1 MTSTASK
8 PVAPP
13 RIRPQRLAQQ
23 RLAQQRTRQNRLRPA
38 AVGGLPPLLDDKLRP
53 PRPSLTVLRRR
64 RVTDL
69 IEAATAHRV
78 TLVSG
83 PAGAG
88 KTVACASWAAAR
100 PAAVRAGIEER
111 SAAGRPPGRPAA
123 AQTAWLTVDAEDR
136 DPVRFWQYVLAAL
149 VRAGAIG
156 PDEAAQLATAP
167 PEAFPHRIVTAARNM
182 TEPVVLVIDDA
193 HELAGSAALAGL
205 DQLIKHA
212 PAGLRLLLAGRCP
225 PGLALARLRVAG
237 ELADI
242 GAADLACTAA
252 EADAYFAMLGISMA
266 PAQRDQLLRRTE
278 GWMTGLRLAAMAA
291 PPGPA
296 AAGPAAAEL
305 GRPGGPPPGPAG
317 GKLGSTEE
325 ILVDYVC
332 DEVLARQPA
341 DIRAFLLRT
350 SVAPSLSGDLADA
363 MTQGAGGA
371 RTLERLVRENSL
383 VEPAGPGRG
392 EYRYHPML
400 REVLTAELYRE
411 LPAEVPVLLGRAA
424 RWHAAHGQA
433 IAAVRAAGQGG
444 DWDFGA
450 QVLADAGAG
459 MLWPGG
465 PAELE
470 GVLAAFP
477 PERRAG
483 DAPVAA
489 ALAAAR
495 LWQGDP
501 AGAEPHLECARR
513 SVDRL
518 DSDTHRVVEPWLA
531 ALTVMQGASQA
542 DAGPGWLAI
551 QWARA
556 EQAEAAAASVPE
568 YRAAGLLWFAL
579 GCARLRRWE
588 IQAARH
594 ALARASAQLAAGS
607 LAGLRARAI
616 AWQALAA
623 ARCGDLAAATTMIT
637 EVAAGPAG
645 RHPGVAC
652 PLALASAQV
661 SLARD
666 ELDAA
671 ARWLDEADQ
680 AAGGQ
685 LAGEPRPEVIGGVIR
700 AQRAIAET
708 DTAGARAL
716 AARLREAIP
725 AGDGPLGEVL
735 TVLEADIALAAG
747 EHERAR
753 LALAGAGT
761 SDGGSG
767 DGAGARL
774 CRARLLLAVG
784 DDKGALEASRGCLE
798 APAGAITRRDRV
810 TALLTAA
817 VAQRRLSQIP
827 DAAESIE
834 QALVLA
840 EPDGAYRAFLDGGQ
854 AVRSAMTVLVP
865 PTSACAGFAGRILER
880 FDGQLPRPALAAAGG
895 AELPLTGSELA
906 VLRFLPSH
914 MTNQEIAEA
923 LFLSINTV
931 KTHLRSTY
939 RKLGVANRRQAI
951 ARGRRLDLL

>member
-13 RIRPQRLAQQ
+13 RIRPQRLVHE
-23 RLAQQRTRQNRLRPA
+23 RLAQPRSRQARLRPG
-38 AVGGLPPLLDDKLRP
+38 AVAGLPPLLEDKLRP
-53 PRPSLTVLRRR
+53 PRLSLTVLRRR

-69 IEAATAHRV
+69 LEAATAHRV

-100 PAAVRAGIEER
+100 PAGR
-111 SAAGRPPGRPAA
+111 AAG
-123 AQTAWLTVDAEDR
+123 AQAAWLTADAEDR

-149 VRAGAIG
+149 VRARAVE
-156 PDEAAQLATAP
+156 PDEAAQIAAAP
-167 PEAFPHRIVTAARNM
+167 PQACPHRIVAAARNLP
-182 TEPVVLVIDDA
+182 EPVVLVIDDA

-212 PAGLRLLLAGRCP
+212 PAGLRLVLAGRCP

-252 EADAYFAMLGISMA
+252 EADAYFAMLGIGVA
-266 PAQRDQLLRRTE
+266 PAQRDELLHRTE

-291 PPGPA
+291 QPPA
-296 AAGPAAAEL
+296 ADP
-305 GRPGGPPPGPAG
+305 
-317 GKLGSTEE
+317 GSTQE
-325 ILVDYVC
+325 ILVDYVS
-332 DEVLARQPA
+332 DEVLGRQPA

-350 SVAPSLSGDLADA
+350 SVVQSLSGELADA
-363 MTQGAGGA
+363 VTQGAGGA
-371 RTLERLVRENSL
+371 RTLERLARENTL
-383 VEPAGPGRG
+383 VEPAGSGRG

-433 IAAVRAAGQGG
+433 VAAVRAAAQGG
-444 DWDFGA
+444 DWDYGA
-450 QVLADAGAG
+450 EVLADAGAG
-459 MLWPGG
+459 VLWPGG
-465 PAELE
+465 PNELE

-495 LWQGDP
+495 LWLGDA
-501 AGAEPHLECARR
+501 AGAAPHLECARR
-513 SVDRL
+513 SLTRL
-518 DSDTHRVVEPWLA
+518 DRDGRRVVEPWLT
-531 ALTVMQGASQA
+531 ALRVMQGASQA
-542 DAGPGWLAI
+542 DAGPGWLARE
-551 QWARA
+551 WSRA
-556 EQAEAAAASVPE
+556 EQAEEVAASVPE
-568 YRAAGLLWFAL
+568 YRGAGLLWFAL

-588 IQAARH
+588 IGAARH

-607 LAGLRARAI
+607 LPGLRARAI

-623 ARCGDLAAATTMIT
+623 ARYGDLAAAVTMID
-637 EVAAGPAG
+637 EVTADAVG

-666 ELDAA
+666 ELDAG

-680 AAGGQ
+680 TAGRQ
-685 LAGEPRPEVIGGVIR
+685 LAGEPRPEVIGGLIR
-700 AQRAIAET
+700 AQRAIAEG
-708 DTAGARAL
+708 DTAGARAV
-716 AARLREAIP
+716 AARLREATP
-725 AGDGPLGEVL
+725 AGDEPLGQVL
-735 TVLEADIALAAG
+735 TLLEADIALAAG
-747 EHERAR
+747 ERERAS
-753 LALAGAGT
+753 LALSGATGT
-761 SDGGSG
+761 G
-767 DGAGARL
+767 DAAIGL
-774 CRARLLLAVG
+774 SKARLLLATG
-784 DDKGALEASRGCLE
+784 DDKGALEAAQACLDGAAGGTAAGWAARG
-798 APAGAITRRDRV
+798 ATRRDRL
-810 TALLTAA
+810 TALLIAA

-827 DAAESIE
+827 DAAESVE

-880 FDGQLPRPALAAAGG
+880 FDGQLPRPAVPAAAAG
-895 AELPLTGSELA
+895 ELPLTGSELA

-931 KTHLRSTY
+931 KTHLRSAY

>member
-1 MTSTASK
+1 
-8 PVAPP
+8 VA
-13 RIRPQRLAQQ
+13 
-23 RLAQQRTRQNRLRPA
+23 
-38 AVGGLPPLLDDKLRP
+38 GLPPLLDDKLRP
-53 PRPSLTVLRRR
+53 PRLSVSVLRRR
-64 RVTDL
+64 RLTDL

-100 PAAVRAGIEER
+100 PA
-111 SAAGRPPGRPAA
+111 GRPAA

-136 DPVRFWQYVLAAL
+136 DPVRFWQYMLAAL
-149 VRAGAIG
+149 VRARAIE
-156 PDEAAQLATAP
+156 PDEAAEIVAAP
-167 PEAFPHRIVTAARNM
+167 PEACPHRVVAAARNLP
-182 TEPVVLVIDDA
+182 EPVVLVIDDA

-212 PAGLRLLLAGRCP
+212 PAGLRLVLAGRCP

-242 GAADLACTAA
+242 GAADLACTAG
-252 EADAYFAMLGISMA
+252 EADAYFSMLGLSVA
-266 PAQRDQLLRRTE
+266 PAQRDQLLHRTE

-291 PPGPA
+291 QP
-296 AAGPAAAEL
+296 PAAAEL
-305 GRPGGPPPGPAG
+305 CPPGGPPPGPPSMSPG
-317 GKLGSTEE
+317 NTEE

-350 SVAPSLSGDLADA
+350 SVVPSLSGDLADA
-363 MTQGAGGA
+363 VTQGAGGA
-371 RTLERLVRENSL
+371 RTLERLARENSL

-424 RWHAAHGQA
+424 RWHAGHGQA
-433 IAAVRAAGQGG
+433 IAAVRAAAQGG
-444 DWDFGA
+444 DWEFGA
-450 QVLADAGAG
+450 QVLTDAGAG
-459 MLWPGG
+459 VLWPGG

-477 PERRAG
+477 PEQRAG

-495 LWQGDP
+495 LWQGDS
-501 AGAEPHLECARR
+501 AGAAPHLDCARR
-513 SVDRL
+513 SLTRL
-518 DSDTHRVVEPWLA
+518 DRDARRVVEPWLT
-531 ALTVMQGASQA
+531 ALRVMQGASQA
-542 DAGPGWLAI
+542 DAGPGWLARE
-551 QWARA
+551 WSRA
-556 EQAEAAAASVPE
+556 EQAEATAVSVPE
-568 YRAAGLLWFAL
+568 YRATGLLWFAL

-588 IQAARH
+588 IGAARH

-607 LAGLRARAI
+607 LPGLRARAV

-623 ARCGDLAAATTMIT
+623 ARYGDLAAAAAMIDEVGT
-637 EVAAGPAG
+637 EVAG

-661 SLARD
+661 SVARD

-680 AAGGQ
+680 SAGGQ
-685 LAGEPRPEVIGGVIR
+685 LAGEPAAAVIGGVLR
-700 AQRAIAET
+700 AQRAIAEG
-708 DTAGARAL
+708 DTAAARA
-716 AARLREAIP
+716 AVARLREASP
-725 AGDGPLGEVL
+725 AGDEPLSQVL

-747 EHERAR
+747 EQERASLVLSGSSGAGDAAIR
-753 LALAGAGT
+753 LA
-761 SDGGSG
+761 
-767 DGAGARL
+767 
-774 CRARLLLAVG
+774 RARLLLAAG
-784 DDKGALEASRGCLE
+784 DDKGALEAAQDCLDG
-798 APAGAITRRDRV
+798 AGGDVSRRDRLA
-810 TALLTAA
+810 ALLTAA
-817 VAQRRLSQIP
+817 VAQRRLSQIAE
-827 DAAESIE
+827 AAESVE

-865 PTSACAGFAGRILER
+865 PTSACASFAGRVLER
-880 FDGQLPRPALAAAGG
+880 FDGQLPRPALAPAGG

-931 KTHLRSTY
+931 KTHLRSAY

>member
-13 RIRPQRLAQQ
+13 RIRPQRLAHE
-23 RLAQQRTRQNRLRPA
+23 RLAQPRSRQARPRPGVVA
-38 AVGGLPPLLDDKLRP
+38 GLPPLLEDKLRP
-53 PRPSLTVLRRR
+53 PRLSLTVLRRR

-69 IEAATAHRV
+69 LEAATAHRV

-100 PAAVRAGIEER
+100 PAGVQ
-111 SAAGRPPGRPAA
+111 S
-123 AQTAWLTVDAEDR
+123 AWLTADADDR
-136 DPVRFWQYVLAAL
+136 DPVRFWPYVLAAL
-149 VRAGAIG
+149 VRARAVE
-156 PDEAAQLATAP
+156 PDEAAQIAAAP
-167 PEAFPHRIVTAARNM
+167 PEACPHRIVAAARNLP
-182 TEPVVLVIDDA
+182 EPVVLVIDDA
-193 HELAGSAALAGL
+193 HELSGSAALAGL

-212 PAGLRLLLAGRCP
+212 PAGLRLVLAGRCP

-242 GAADLACTAA
+242 GAGDLACTAA
-252 EADAYFAMLGISMA
+252 EADAYFAMLGIGVA
-266 PAQRDQLLRRTE
+266 PAQRDELLHRTE

-291 PPGPA
+291 QPPA
-296 AAGPAAAEL
+296 AADP
-305 GRPGGPPPGPAG
+305 
-317 GKLGSTEE
+317 GSTQE
-325 ILVDYVC
+325 ILVDYVS
-332 DEVLARQPA
+332 DEVLGRQPA
-341 DIRAFLLRT
+341 DIRDFLLRT
-350 SVAPSLSGDLADA
+350 SVVQSLSGDLADA
-363 MTQGAGGA
+363 VTQGAGGA
-371 RTLERLVRENSL
+371 RTLERLARENTL
-383 VEPAGPGRG
+383 VEPADSGRG

-411 LPAEVPVLLGRAA
+411 LPAEVPELLGRAA

-433 IAAVRAAGQGG
+433 VAAVRAAAQGG
-444 DWDFGA
+444 DWDYGA
-450 QVLADAGAG
+450 EVLAGAG
-459 MLWPGG
+459 AGVLWPGG
-465 PAELE
+465 PHELE

-495 LWQGDP
+495 LWLDDS
-501 AGAEPHLECARR
+501 AGAAPHLECAQR
-513 SVDRL
+513 SLPRL
-518 DSDTHRVVEPWLA
+518 DRDGQRVVEPWLT
-531 ALTVMQGASQA
+531 ALRVMQGASQA
-542 DAGPGWLAI
+542 DAGPGWLAR
-551 QWARA
+551 QWSRA
-556 EQAEAAAASVPE
+556 EQAEQVAASVPE

-588 IQAARH
+588 IGAARH

-607 LAGLRARAI
+607 LPGLRARAI
-616 AWQALAA
+616 AWQAVAA
-623 ARCGDLAAATTMIT
+623 ARYGDLAAAATMID
-637 EVAAGPAG
+637 EVTADTAG

-680 AAGGQ
+680 AAGRQ
-685 LAGEPRPEVIGGVIR
+685 LAGEPGPAIIGGLIR
-700 AQRAIAET
+700 AERAIAEG
-708 DTAGARAL
+708 DTAGARTV
-716 AARLREAIP
+716 AARLREATP
-725 AGDGPLGEVL
+725 AGDQPLGQVL
-735 TVLEADIALAAG
+735 TLLEADIALAAG
-747 EHERAR
+747 ERERAS
-753 LALAGAGT
+753 LALSGAT
-761 SDGGSG
+761 GSG
-767 DGAGARL
+767 DAAIRL
-774 CRARLLLAVG
+774 SKARLLLATG
-784 DDKGALEASRGCLE
+784 DDKGALEAAQSCLDGAAGSAAAGSAAAGGAAAGGAAARG
-798 APAGAITRRDRV
+798 AARGATRRDRL
-810 TALLTAA
+810 TALLIAA

-865 PTSACAGFAGRILER
+865 PTSASAGFAGRILER
-880 FDGQLPRPALAAAGG
+880 FDGQLPRPAVPAAGG
-895 AELPLTGSELA
+895 GELPLTGSELA

-931 KTHLRSTY
+931 KTHLRSAY

>member
-13 RIRPQRLAQQ
+13 RVRPQRLAQQ
-23 RLAQQRTRQNRLRPA
+23 RLAQQRTRQARLRPA
-38 AVGGLPPLLDDKLRP
+38 AFGGLPPLLDDKLRP
-53 PRPSLTVLRRR
+53 PRLSLTVLRRR

-100 PAAVRAGIEER
+100 PA
-111 SAAGRPPGRPAA
+111 GRPAGI
-123 AQTAWLTVDAEDR
+123 QTAWLTVDAEDR

-149 VRAGAIG
+149 VRARAIG

-167 PEAFPHRIVTAARNM
+167 PEACPHRIVTAARNM
-182 TEPVVLVIDDA
+182 PEPVVLVIDDA

-212 PAGLRLLLAGRCP
+212 PAGLRLVLAGRCP

-291 PPGPA
+291 PPGLA
-296 AAGPAAAEL
+296 AADP
-305 GRPGGPPPGPAG
+305 
-317 GKLGSTEE
+317 GSTDE

-341 DIRAFLLRT
+341 DTRAFLLRT
-350 SVAPSLSGDLADA
+350 SVAPSLSGELADA
-363 MTQGAGGA
+363 VTQGAGGA
-371 RTLERLVRENSL
+371 RTLERLARENSL
-383 VEPAGPGRG
+383 VAPAGPGRG

-411 LPAEVPVLLGRAA
+411 LPAEVPALLGRAA

-444 DWDFGA
+444 DWEFGA

-459 MLWPGG
+459 VLWPGG

-495 LWQGDP
+495 LWQGDA

-513 SVDRL
+513 SLDRL
-518 DSDTHRVVEPWLA
+518 DSGTHRVVEPWLT
-531 ALTVMQGASQA
+531 ALRVMQGASQA
-542 DAGPGWLAI
+542 DAGPGWLAGE
-551 QWARA
+551 WARA
-556 EQAEAAAASVPE
+556 EQAEEAAASVPE

-588 IQAARH
+588 IGPARH

-607 LAGLRARAI
+607 LPGMRARAI

-623 ARCGDLAAATTMIT
+623 ARSGDLAAATTMIT
-637 EVAAGPAG
+637 EVSADPAA
-645 RHPGVAC
+645 RHRGVAC

-666 ELDAA
+666 ELDGA

-680 AAGGQ
+680 AAGCQ
-685 LAGEPRPEVIGGVIR
+685 LAGEPRPELIGGVIR
-700 AQRAIAET
+700 AQRAIAES

-716 AARLREAIP
+716 AARLREASP
-725 AGDGPLGEVL
+725 AADGPLGEVL

-747 EHERAR
+747 EHERAG
-753 LALAGAGT
+753 LALAGSTGSGGAG
-761 SDGGSG
+761 SGDAGSGDAGSRDAGSG
-767 DGAGARL
+767 DGGLPGRRVPGRRVPARRVPARRAPGTGVTPGCAGPGCCWPPATT
-774 CRARLLLAVG
+774 RAR
-784 DDKGALEASRGCLE
+784 SRRPR
-798 APAGAITRRDRV
+798 AAWRARR
-810 TALLTAA
+810 
-817 VAQRRLSQIP
+817 
-827 DAAESIE
+827 
-834 QALVLA
+834 
-840 EPDGAYRAFLDGGQ
+840 
-854 AVRSAMTVLVP
+854 
-865 PTSACAGFAGRILER
+865 PTS
-880 FDGQLPRPALAAAGG
+880 PG
-895 AELPLTGSELA
+895 ATG
-906 VLRFLPSH
+906 
-914 MTNQEIAEA
+914 
-923 LFLSINTV
+923 
-931 KTHLRSTY
+931 
-939 RKLGVANRRQAI
+939 
-951 ARGRRLDLL
+951 